1 MPILHHTYKYT
12 TYFSCNGKGAEG
24 RQRSS
29 NIVRLLITDGAD
41 LTMRIR
47 HGHRFMQLG

>member
-29 NIVRLLITDGAD
+29 NIVRFLTTERVDLITY
-41 LTMRIR
+41 IK
-47 HGHRFMQLG
+47 HGLRFMQLG